1 MSHRLRV
8 EVEKVVRAPRKPS
21 AIIFENAVA
30 HLRISFYDFM
40 DPTIIKMFTV
50 AAYLSY
56 PGSDR
61 EMNPAILA
69 ILRLYH
75 RI

>member
-40 DPTIIKMFTV
+40 DPTFIKMFM
-50 AAYLSY
+50 AEAYSNY

-61 EMNPAILA
+61 DSSSYPIQGYGQEMSG
-69 ILRLYH
+69 
-75 RI
+75 